1 MTITYTISCD
11 LVTMQCS
18 YVLKVLV
25 QDLHLSKKVSEFAV

>member
-11 LVTMQCS
+11 LMMLQCS

-25 QDLHLSKKVSEFAV
+25 KDLHLSKKVSEFGV